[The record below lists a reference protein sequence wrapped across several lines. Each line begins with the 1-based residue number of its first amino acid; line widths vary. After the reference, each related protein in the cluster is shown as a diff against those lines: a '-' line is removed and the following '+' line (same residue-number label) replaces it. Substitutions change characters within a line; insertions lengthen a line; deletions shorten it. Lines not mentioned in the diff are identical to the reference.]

1 VEIRIG
7 VVHTAKEIDVDL
19 GADADPSEVTSKVDK
34 VLTGDEPVLWL
45 TDRNGRQVGV
55 PANRIAYID
64 IGSPET
70 KSRIGFGAG

>member
-1 VEIRIG
+1 MEIRIG

-19 GADADPSEVTSKVDK
+19 GSDADASEVTSKVDK
-34 VLTGDEPVLWL
+34 VLTGGEPVLWL
-45 TDRNGRQVGV
+45 TDRNGRQVGI

-64 IGSPET
+64 IGSPES